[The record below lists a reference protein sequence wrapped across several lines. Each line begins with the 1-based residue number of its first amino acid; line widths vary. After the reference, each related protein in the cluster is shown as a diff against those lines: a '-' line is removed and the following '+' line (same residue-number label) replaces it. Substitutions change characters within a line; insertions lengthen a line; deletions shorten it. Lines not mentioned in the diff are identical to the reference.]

1 MKKKTVL
8 ILIGILL
15 AVPFIPIPTGVF
27 RDGGTRT
34 YSAMAY
40 KLVIWNRLTE
50 NGIYHK
56 VSIYW
61 FPDSLKGIDELW
73 IREYGKQDRDIF
85 NRAAGKTYM
94 WEKGGFP
101 ADFGITLNAD
111 GLFATDVCKLT
122 GGIRHTENDVALAV
136 LCDLDVGSIP
146 TVVDGEGGRAL
157 GIGHSVADVD
167 EHRRGTLDTTGYCL
181 AVGIDNLNP

>member
-1 MKKKTVL
+1 MKKKTAL
-8 ILIGILL
+8 MLIGILL

-40 KLVIWNRLTE
+40 KLVIWNRLIE

-56 VSIYW
+56 TSVYW
-61 FPDSLKGIDELW
+61 FPDSLKSIDELW

-85 NRAAGKTYM
+85 NRAAGKTYK

-101 ADFGITLNAD
+101 SDFSITLNPD
-111 GLFATDVCKLT
+111 GTYTYYEGVLSSYIGMGNWSVKN
-122 GGIRHTENDVALAV
+122 GI
-136 LCDLDVGSIP
+136 I
-146 TVVDGEGGRAL
+146 
-157 GIGHSVADVD
+157 
-167 EHRRGTLDTTGYCL
+167 TLKESTGYDFVFHFYL
-181 AVGIDNLNP
+181 HDGDLVFMAEDSSQFIYVKAEDGDRFIPAE